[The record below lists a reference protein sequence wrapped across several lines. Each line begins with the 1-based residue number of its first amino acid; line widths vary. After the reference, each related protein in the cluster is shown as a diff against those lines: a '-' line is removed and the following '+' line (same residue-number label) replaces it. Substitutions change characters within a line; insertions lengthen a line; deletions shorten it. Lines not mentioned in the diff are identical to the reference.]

1 MLLSPPQ
8 TRAVD
13 PAFVQQCSIAGL
25 VDRLPLDWPTPA
37 QTPLSPKRKYRSQ
50 YRYLG
55 FDDLLD
61 PNWTEQLS
69 SFDLLLRL
77 IDFEGLRP
85 VLAERLGWKSARGKV
100 PFDPISLFLLHG
112 WQLTNR
118 WSRAEVLRQL
128 KKEKN
133 ADYARRFGFID
144 QDFPSEGGLRY
155 VLTRLGEPSDL
166 DGLTT
171 AFETADGHS
180 EAITVQG
187 LNQLIIQSI
196 DLIRQTGVLSDQA
209 WEQALI
215 CPDGMIH
222 HAASNKRCGYVS
234 HTCYQPTTPQQ
245 PRPCPAQE
253 HGKQGCDCQHLSCQD
268 RCHFAPAWDQPARV
282 VLYAGANQPA
292 NSPNQNRTA
301 PSQPG
306 RNKVFYGYR
315 SMPLQLADPQRRF
328 SLVLLDHFQPANLR
342 EEVPA
347 TALIQQLRYSYPDLA
362 LWGVAGDAAF
372 GFDLTLA
379 AIYDLGAKR
388 LVDLRAHETD
398 QDKTLWPLRGYD
410 DRGRPICQ
418 FGYALT
424 ANGFDPKKQR
434 QKWGCN
440 QACTKGTAPVVEL
453 ELVDY
458 PPTEC
463 PFRRAQRP
471 HGQVINVAK
480 TFDDGSIRLVR
491 DVPVGSKA
499 WKKSYHRARNAV
511 EGRNATFQA
520 WHLKRLPVFGL
531 PRAQATIFLAD
542 VWLNLTTLARLIRE
556 ASLAAQTLCERLKS
570 PISPTHPR
578 R

>member
-1 MLLSPPQ
+1 
-8 TRAVD
+8 
-13 PAFVQQCSIAGL
+13 
-25 VDRLPLDWPTPA
+25 
-37 QTPLSPKRKYRSQ
+37 
-50 YRYLG
+50 
-55 FDDLLD
+55 
-61 PNWTEQLS
+61 
-69 SFDLLLRL
+69 
-77 IDFEGLRP
+77 
-85 VLAERLGWKSARGKV
+85 
-100 PFDPISLFLLHG
+100 
-112 WQLTNR
+112 
-118 WSRAEVLRQL
+118 
-128 KKEKN
+128 
-133 ADYARRFGFID
+133 
-144 QDFPSEGGLRY
+144 
-155 VLTRLGEPSDL
+155 
-166 DGLTT
+166 
-171 AFETADGHS
+171 
-180 EAITVQG
+180 
-187 LNQLIIQSI
+187 
-196 DLIRQTGVLSDQA
+196 
-209 WEQALI
+209 
-215 CPDGMIH
+215 
-222 HAASNKRCGYVS
+222 
-234 HTCYQPTTPQQ
+234 
-245 PRPCPAQE
+245 
-253 HGKQGCDCQHLSCQD
+253 
-268 RCHFAPAWDQPARV
+268 
-282 VLYAGANQPA
+282 
-292 NSPNQNRTA
+292 
-301 PSQPG
+301 
-306 RNKVFYGYR
+306 
-315 SMPLQLADPQRRF
+315 MPLQLADPQRRF

-347 TALIQQLRYSYPDLA
+347 TALIQQLRYSYPDLD

-398 QDKTLWPLRGYD
+398 QDKTRWPLRGYD

-434 QKWGCN
+434 QKWCCN
-440 QACTKGTAPVVEL
+440 QACTKGTTPVVEL

-556 ASLAAQTLCERLKS
+556 ASLAAQTL
-570 PISPTHPR
+570 
-578 R
+578 